1 MRRILSTLAIAAF
14 VLLAAPARGLESLDD
29 ETLANVSGRDGIAFA
44 VSLRLN
50 DPNNSMP
57 VTDNRLVTG
66 FNVGGQQQ
74 YLVVRNLRGS
84 MDMFAVLID
93 VAHKPDG
100 GDYLA
105 VTLPGYLRFGHFGF
119 ESMSAQTDPRGP
131 ITGNLGRFEIDGMLS
146 MRGQVRMW
154 AD

>member
-1 MRRILSTLAIAAF
+1 MRRILSALVLASF
-14 VLLAAPARGLESLDD
+14 VLLVAPARGLESLDD

-50 DPNNSMP
+50 DPNNSSP

-100 GDYLA
+100 DDYLA

>member
-1 MRRILSTLAIAAF
+1 MRRILSALVLASF
-14 VLLAAPARGLESLDD
+14 VLLVEPARGLESLDD

-50 DPNNSMP
+50 DPNNSSP

-93 VAHKPDG
+93 VAQKPDG

-131 ITGNLGRFEIDGMLS
+131 ITGNLGRLEIDGMLS

>member
-1 MRRILSTLAIAAF
+1 MRRILLALALIACA
-14 VLLAAPARGLESLDD
+14 LGAEPARALEPLDD
-29 ETLANVSGRDGIAFA
+29 ETLASVSGRDGVGFA

-50 DPNNSMP
+50 DPNNPTP
-57 VTDNRLVTG
+57 VSDSRLTTG

-74 YLVVRNLRGS
+74 YLVIKNPRGS

-93 VAHKPDG
+93 VAQKPDG

-119 ESMSAQTDPRGP
+119 ESMSAQADPRGP